1 MKLDNKVA
9 NNKLVGK
16 INKTCKVIKNNN
28 NKRLMNNKINKQI
41 SRKVNNKNRIKII
54 NKQLN
59 NRTKIFLRQI

>member
-9 NNKLVGK
+9 NNKLVD
-16 INKTCKVIKNNN
+16 KTCKVIKNNN

>member
-54 NKQLN
+54 
-59 NRTKIFLRQI
+59 I